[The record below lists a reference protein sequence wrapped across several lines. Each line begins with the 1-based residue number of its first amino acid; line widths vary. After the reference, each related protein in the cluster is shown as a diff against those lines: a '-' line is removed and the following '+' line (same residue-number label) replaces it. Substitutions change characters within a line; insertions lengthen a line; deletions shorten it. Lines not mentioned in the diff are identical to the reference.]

1 MSATAMWVIGIALGA
16 LLSVIGFLVNLS
28 LSQLKTAFDQLLKR
42 IDKITDT
49 LDAHNTDLIRVLSRN
64 DIQSQFID
72 NHTEDI
78 EELKREI
85 TKINLNCANNQ
96 HRKHTKE

>member
-1 MSATAMWVIGIALGA
+1 MSEQAMWIVGGILTVLLTVIGTMI
-16 LLSVIGFLVNLS
+16 SIGFNL
-28 LSQLKTAFDQLLKR
+28 LLKR

-64 DIQSQFID
+64 DIQSTFID
-72 NHTEDI
+72 NHTEEI
-78 EELKREI
+78 ESLKREI